1 MNELEVYG
9 PFPFTVMVLL
19 AKEAE
24 PLHDDDVY
32 ALKTR
37 VPVRV
42 PYPFEKVPWSVAE
55 LPMVMVPL
63 EETVV
68 VIVGEALV
76 TVRVSP
82 EPPQA
87 LVKPLL

>member
-1 MNELEVYG
+1 
-9 PFPFTVMVLL
+9 MVLL
-19 AKEAE
+19 VKES
-24 PLHDDDVY
+24 PLLHEEEVY

-68 VIVGEALV
+68 AIVGEALL
-76 TVRVSP
+76 TVIAVDLELEMWYRSP
-82 EPPQA
+82 G
-87 LVKPLL
+87 